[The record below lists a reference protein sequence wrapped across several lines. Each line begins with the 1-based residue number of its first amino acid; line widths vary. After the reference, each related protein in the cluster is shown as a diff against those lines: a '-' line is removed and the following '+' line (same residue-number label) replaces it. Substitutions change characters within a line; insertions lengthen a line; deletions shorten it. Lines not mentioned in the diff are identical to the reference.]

1 MFLAEDLNG
10 SNVADDVHC
19 FVRELTVE
27 IARSTLR
34 IADESS
40 APDDDDGEQ
49 RHDGQRRE
57 CERGIDEQH
66 DCEHP
71 SERQE
76 LRNQHREQRNER
88 VLYAARRHR

>member
-1 MFLAEDLNG
+1 MGVPRFELDRVEGSRGRFDVAVPEVARARMFLAEDLNG

-34 IADESS
+34 VADESS

-49 RHDGQRRE
+49 RYDGQRRE
-57 CERGIDEQH
+57 
-66 DCEHP
+66 
-71 SERQE
+71 
-76 LRNQHREQRNER
+76 LR
-88 VLYAARRHR
+88 ARDR